1 MRHFKSSML
10 AGLIFVLW
18 AAVLAPQ
25 AKCGEKASDGVFN
38 VRDYGA
44 TGDGRTLETPAITRA
59 IQACAAAG
67 GGTVLFPA
75 GKYVSGTFEL
85 LSHVTLNLES
95 GAVIL
100 GSTNLSDYAY
110 KTNYLEYGGSGQSG
124 EGLKTGIIIAN
135 KAEDIA
141 ITGPGIINGRGTYFV
156 DVNSPHTGLQQD
168 FEKKATRQGDDF
180 MSPKLGMTNE
190 GPVKPWMNWNDRPG
204 PLLILANCTNVQV
217 RDVTLRDSHNWTLT
231 IAGGENVSIIG
242 IAVQGN
248 VLIPNNDG
256 INIRAH
262 NARIA
267 DCNIVTGDDGIAAG
281 GCENLTVVNCTIVSR
296 SSGIRFG
303 SGRYCTFQNL
313 VIRDSNRGIGVYG
326 SAYSVLFSDILIQ
339 TRLFNGDWWGM
350 SEPIHISA
358 RTDREIYATPAI
370 KDVRFSNIIADSES
384 GILIYV
390 AKPGV
395 IQDISFD
402 NIKLRLKGG
411 VNSPAVGGNFDLRGA
426 GLDNV
431 IVKHD
436 IPALYCQYV
445 DGLQI
450 HGFELEWADDLPG
463 YFSDGIHCEHVNNLT
478 IDRFIGRQPQKS
490 GSGAAIALQ
499 HVSKVSIK
507 NCEALEGTGTF
518 LSIDDVKDQRLFV
531 NNDLTK
537 AKNPTEPAQLNFK
550 MSGNMTSAEP

>member
-1 MRHFKSSML
+1 MKMCHLKKSMWI
-10 AGLIFVLW
+10 GLVATLGTV
-18 AAVLAPQ
+18 AVIPQ
-25 AKCGEKASDGVFN
+25 ASGEEKTTGVYN

-44 TGDGRTLETPAITRA
+44 AGDGKTLETPAISRA
-59 IQACAAAG
+59 IKACAEAG

-75 GKYVSGTFEL
+75 GEYMTGTFEL
-85 LSHVTLNLES
+85 LSHVTLYLES
-95 GAVIL
+95 GAMII
-100 GSTNLSDYAY
+100 GSTNLSDYGY
-110 KTNYLEYGGSGQSG
+110 KTNYLGYGGSGQSG
-124 EGLKTGIIIAN
+124 EGLKMGIIVAN

-156 DVNSPHTGLQQD
+156 DVNAPHTGLQQD
-168 FEKKATRQGDDF
+168 FERATTRQGKDF
-180 MSPKLGMTNE
+180 LNPKLGLANE
-190 GPVKPWMNWNDRPG
+190 GPVKPWMDWNERPG

-231 IAGGENVSIIG
+231 IAGGENVWIIG

-256 INIRAH
+256 INIHAR

-267 DCNIVTGDDGIAAG
+267 DCSIVAGDDGIAAG

-303 SGRYCTFQNL
+303 GGRYCTFQNL
-313 VIRDSNRGIGVYG
+313 VIRNSNRGIGVYG

-358 RTDREIYATPAI
+358 RTDRGISATPAI

-390 AKPGV
+390 TKPGV

-402 NIKLRLKGG
+402 DIKLRLKSG

-431 IVKHD
+431 VVKHD
-436 IPALYCQYV
+436 IPAMYCQYV
-445 DGLQI
+445 DGLHI
-450 HGFELEWADDLPG
+450 HGFKVEWADELPG

-478 IDRFIGRQPQKS
+478 IDRFIGRQAQKS

-518 LSIDDVKDQRLFV
+518 LALDDVKDRRLFV
-531 NNDLTK
+531 DNDLTK
-537 AKNPTEPAQLNFK
+537 AKRAVTPSKSGFK
-550 MSGNMTSAEP
+550 MSGNLLP

>member
-1 MRHFKSSML
+1 MRHFKSSMF

-95 GAVIL
+95 GAVII

-124 EGLKTGIIIAN
+124 EGLKAGIIIAN

-180 MSPKLGMTNE
+180 MSPKLGMANE

-431 IVKHD
+431 IFKHD
-436 IPALYCQYV
+436 VPALYCQYV

-450 HGFELEWADDLPG
+450 HGFELEWADDLPD
-463 YFSDGIHCEHVNNLT
+463 YFSDGIHCEHFNNLT
-478 IDRFIGRQPQKS
+478 IDGFVGRQAQLS
-490 GSGAAIALQ
+490 GRGAAIALL
-499 HVSKVSIK
+499 HGDKVSIR
-507 NCEALEGTGTF
+507 NCEAAEGTGTF
-518 LSIDDVKDQRLFV
+518 LSVEDVKDQHLFI
-531 NNDLTK
+531 NNNLTN
-537 AKNPTEPAQLNFK
+537 AKKPTEPAQLNFK